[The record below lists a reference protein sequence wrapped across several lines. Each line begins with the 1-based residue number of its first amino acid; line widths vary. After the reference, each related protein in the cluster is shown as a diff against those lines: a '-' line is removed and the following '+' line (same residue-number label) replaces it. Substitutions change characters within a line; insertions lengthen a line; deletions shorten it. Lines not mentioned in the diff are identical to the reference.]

1 MADPARGEVWI
12 VDLGLAAKARPCLIL
27 SVAATIQDRALV
39 TVVTHTTSARGSR
52 FEVAVRANF
61 LRSGVFDGQ
70 NLVTVPR
77 AKFVRKVG
85 ILPPDQFADVEAAVR
100 RWLNL

>member
-12 VDLGLAAKARPCLIL
+12 VDLGLAAKTRPCVVL
-27 SVAATIQDRALV
+27 SVSTTIHDRALV

-52 FEVAVRANF
+52 FEVPVVANF
-61 LRSGVFDGQ
+61 LRSGVFDAQ
-70 NLVTVPR
+70 NVVTVPR
-77 AKFVRKVG
+77 AKFARKLG
-85 ILPPDQFADVEAAVR
+85 KLQPDQLADVEAGVR